1 MNPRILAG
9 RALAVMSLSFG
20 LFMFSAA
27 AQTSNPVGEWNLQS
41 DAQGQITKFIL
52 TVSKEGDA
60 LKGKVVSET
69 YGSQDLKDLKFEN
82 GSLTFTRNL
91 EIGGTA
97 VAMAFKGNIEGDK
110 LTGNYSIEGFDI
122 PVTGSRKTTS
132 PTPANS
138 TNK

>member
-1 MNPRILAG
+1 MNSRILAG
-9 RALAVMSLSFG
+9 RAVTVISLSFG
-20 LFMFSAA
+20 LFIFSAT
-27 AQTSNPVGEWNLQS
+27 AQTPSPVGEWNLQS
-41 DAQGQITKFIL
+41 DAQGQITKFTL

-60 LKGKVVSET
+60 LKGKVVSEM

-91 EIGGTA
+91 EIGGQA
-97 VAMAFKGNIEGDK
+97 VAMAFKGTIEGDK
-110 LTGNYSIEGFDI
+110 LTGNYSLEGFDI

-132 PTPANS
+132 QTPATS